1 MSNKPVKL
9 GKVAMINKD
18 TIVKLQEDQL
28 NKVKGGKAKEI
39 EQDIAKSLSCFATS
53 CNYPCE

>member
-1 MSNKPVKL
+1 MNKKPVKL
-9 GKVAMINKD
+9 GRVAMINKD

-28 NKVKGGKAKEI
+28 NKVKGGKAIKI
-39 EQDIAKSLSCFATS
+39 DQDMEKSLSCFATS